1 MLPVR
6 MPQGLGSQPDLAASQ
21 LSGPG
26 QSCKALGLDLFSFN
40 ISQNTGCFVYFFQG
54 GDGHRVLE
62 LKVVLLGREAK
73 VPGRQVTLCFTV
85 TYL

>member
-1 MLPVR
+1 MLPVQ

-40 ISQNTGCFVYFFQG
+40 ISKTLA
-54 GDGHRVLE
+54 VLSASF
-62 LKVVLLGREAK
+62 KVVMDIE
-73 VPGRQVTLCFTV
+73 
-85 TYL
+85 YWD